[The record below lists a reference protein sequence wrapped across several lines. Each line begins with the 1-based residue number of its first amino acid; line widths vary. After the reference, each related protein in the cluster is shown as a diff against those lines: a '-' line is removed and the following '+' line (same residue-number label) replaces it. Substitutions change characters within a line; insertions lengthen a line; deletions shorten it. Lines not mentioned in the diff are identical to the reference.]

1 MINCTG
7 KRCIVQHDK
16 VDPATCPAVSYCPE
30 ATPPISDDELKDI
43 REVLATII
51 QWAAYEGLGYD
62 EAVRLLAILYSEA
75 RPS

>member
-1 MINCTG
+1 MQDGT
-7 KRCIVQHDK
+7 

-51 QWAAYEGLGYD
+51 QWAAYEGFGYD
-62 EAVRLLAILYSEA
+62 EAVRLLAKLYSEA
-75 RPS
+75 KPS